1 MFLGKKIL
9 AIVPARG
16 GSKGIPK
23 KNLRKWNG
31 LSLVGHVGRF
41 CKRCK
46 WIDACCISTD
56 DWKIGNEGEKH
67 GLEFI
72 FRRPW
77 ILSGDKVPSEAAW
90 RHAWRT
96 YERKTGS
103 FFDVSLLLEPTSPER
118 QLSDIK
124 KALGQLIKNKF
135 SVVMTVEKVPL
146 KYSAYKQLRIADSYG
161 RLLLSSG
168 KKISRRQQLKET
180 YIKNGSAYA
189 VTRSFLKNPTYLLG
203 SKKIGLVTTD
213 HRINIDTFSDLKKN
227 NASLLPS

>member
-41 CKRCK
+41 CKGCK

-56 DWKIGNEGEKH
+56 DWKIGNEGKKH

-72 FRRPW
+72 FRRPR

-90 RHAWRT
+90 RHAWST
-96 YERKTGS
+96 YERKTER

-118 QLSDIK
+118 QIKDIK
-124 KALGQLIKNKF
+124 KTLGQLIKNNF
-135 SVVMTVEKVPL
+135 NVVMTVEKVPL
-146 KYSAYKQLRIADSYG
+146 KYSAYKQMRIEDIYG
-161 RLLLSSG
+161 KLLLSSG
-168 KKISRRQQLKET
+168 KKISRRQQLEKT

-189 VTRSFLKNPTYLLG
+189 VNRSFLENRTHLLE

-213 HRINIDTFSDLKKN
+213 QRVNIDTISDLKK
-227 NASLLPS
+227 